1 MSKIEIKRINGKEF
15 YFTVKAGNNKEI
27 LNSNPFH
34 TLDAL
39 KEAIPVIRA
48 NIGND
53 SKYEMKGEDGKF
65 TFVFDGVLKSKVYA
79 SELSRKNGI
88 KSVKKN
94 ILDAEAV
101 TINPIILPQ

>member
-1 MSKIEIKRINGKEF
+1 MSKIEIKRNSNKEF

-27 LNSNPFH
+27 LNSRPFA

-39 KEAIPVIRA
+39 KEAIPAIRA
-48 NIGND
+48 NIEND
-53 SKYEMKGEDGKF
+53 SKYEMKGEKGNF
-65 TFVFDGVLKSKVYA
+65 TFVFDGVLESKEYA

-94 ILDAEAV
+94 ILGVESV